1 MATKKR
7 KNQEFRNFTSGI
19 FYSLCIALVLF
30 LVTLLVLK
38 LGPEVSDLVT
48 FSRWSGISDAIN
60 LVIGLPVAFAGAYVA
75 ISIASRTQDLSEK
88 QQSQQDHHYYE
99 QLHEQLIDNYF
110 EISRAGDRLVS
121 AANRFE
127 EAFHGRLRH
136 ETSSRFQLMNF
147 VDEDHR
153 RRYIQEMLVENR
165 DGISEKLGALHQEIR
180 EEIYQLLEAI
190 DLAFK
195 HASVNETWD
204 LASSDPHYYSL
215 LAEACRL
222 GLCCGDFDQAKDGR
236 DWLLEAKNE
245 ILERLDLHQVQ
256 DAITSEHDSVHPLL
270 PFCLYVSEL
279 QDYKRHAGKGDWYI
293 EVLLAGYFLMTHMSP
308 QATDGR
314 SFFNTGALFLMD
326 LINTLPTSEHVR
338 LAFSRRYADTE
349 AVFSGSA
356 PLPEN
361 ASSYST
367 AKAASEGLNATSQHL
382 FLTLSRNIQ
391 FAHYSPRI
399 RKTHQVLTELVT
411 QGEDAGSKLSLL
423 QIRYER
429 LQQIDTEKFES
440 QQQEG

>member
-1 MATKKR
+1 MA
-7 KNQEFRNFTSGI
+7 
-19 FYSLCIALVLF
+19 
-30 LVTLLVLK
+30 LK
-38 LGPEVSDLVT
+38 YRIWLPY
-48 FSRWSGISDAIN
+48 SRWSGISDAIN

-88 QQSQQDHHYYE
+88 QQSQQDHQYYE

-110 EISRAGDRLVS
+110 EISRAADRLVS

-136 ETSSRFQLMNF
+136 ETSSRFRLMNF
-147 VDEDHR
+147 IDEDHR
-153 RRYIQEMLVENR
+153 RRYIQEMLEENR
-165 DGISEKLGALHQEIR
+165 DGISEKLGMLHQEIR
-180 EEIYQLLEAI
+180 DQIYQLLEAI

-195 HASVNETWD
+195 HASVNETWE
-204 LASSDPHYYSL
+204 LSSSDPYYYSL
-215 LAEACRL
+215 LAEACRRK
-222 GLCCGDFDQAKDGR
+222 LCYGDFDQAEDGR

-279 QDYKRHAGKGDWYI
+279 QDYKRQVGQGDWYI
-293 EVLLAGYFLMTHMSP
+293 EVLLAGYFLMTHAST

-326 LINTLPTSEHVR
+326 LIYTLPRSEHVR

-349 AVFSGSA
+349 AVFNGSA
-356 PLPEN
+356 PLAASAT
-361 ASSYST
+361 ASSYDI
-367 AKAASEGLNATSQHL
+367 AKAASEGLNSTSQHL

-391 FAHYSPRI
+391 FDHYSPRI
-399 RKTHQVLTELVT
+399 RKTHLMLSGLVA
-411 QGEDAGSKLSLL
+411 QGEEAGSKLSLL
-423 QIRYER
+423 QIHYER
-429 LQQIDTEKFES
+429 LQQDDSDKFEM
-440 QQQEG
+440 QKQER